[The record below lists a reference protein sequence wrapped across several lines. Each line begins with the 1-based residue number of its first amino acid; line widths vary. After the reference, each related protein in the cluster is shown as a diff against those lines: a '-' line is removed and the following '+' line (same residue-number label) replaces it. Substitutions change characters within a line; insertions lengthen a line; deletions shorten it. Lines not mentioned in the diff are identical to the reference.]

1 MPVVTGSGRLPAGT
15 EAPETG
21 AGRAIVCYV
30 RVRVQ
35 ILTYPVGV
43 VVGLLPVVVELGV
56 PPRPAS
62 LLLDG
67 RPACTF
73 VSDTSACVVELGAA
87 PRVHLL
93 ELVRKGPSGNVVERA
108 VRWVNRPGA
117 AEAEIQ
123 TKTTCAPKS
132 ETCTVVVGWAHPGRL
147 NPSSTKVTLD
157 GKGVF
162 LPKNRT
168 LVVPARTDRGALL
181 TVDLVFPDGRRAF
194 HAGAVGGRTRGDEG
208 ADLTAVLHER
218 ACEEGVA
225 DRAVRRYAAAGV
237 SLRAFEPGE
246 WAGEWEVTFV
256 AEPQVE
262 PLLRGLFEWLKKS
275 KVPEGVRN
283 ALDGAAV
290 LTGVVADDAL
300 REGDLLQ
307 KGKAEMWVE
316 RLLAAIGRG
325 PQEGLR
331 TADAV
336 AAAAFHTGAAPR
348 RRAVVLLLGGSGLDT
363 SRLPGAGVRRYAAEV
378 GVPLE
383 VWRLDPADRP
393 EWPADRV
400 IATAQGFED
409 ALVQLRRR
417 ISCQGVAWVEADY
430 RAAAA
435 AAAEPAEKQ
444 P

>member
-1 MPVVTGSGRLPAGT
+1 LVSA
-15 EAPETG
+15 
-21 AGRAIVCYV
+21 
-30 RVRVQ
+30 VQ

-43 VVGLLPVVVELGV
+43 VVGLLPVVVELGA

-67 RPACTF
+67 RAACTF
-73 VSDTSACVVELGAA
+73 VSEASACLVDLGAA
-87 PRVHLL
+87 PKVHLL
-93 ELVRKGPSGNVVERA
+93 ELVRKGPAGNVVERA

-117 AEAEIQ
+117 TEAEIQ
-123 TKTTCAPKS
+123 TKTTCAPKA
-132 ETCTVVVGWAHPGRL
+132 ERCDVVVGWAHPDRL

-157 GKGVF
+157 GKSVS
-162 LPKNRT
+162 LPRNRT
-168 LVVPARTDRGALL
+168 LSVAARSERGALL

-225 DRAVRRYAAAGV
+225 DGVRRRYADAGV

-246 WAGEWEVTFV
+246 WGGEWEATFV

-262 PLLRGLFEWLKKS
+262 PLLRGLFEYLRKS

-283 ALDGAAV
+283 ALDGATA

-300 REGDLLQ
+300 REVDLLQ
-307 KGKAEMWVE
+307 KGKADLWVE

-325 PQEGLR
+325 PQKGLR

-336 AAAAFHTGAAPR
+336 AAAAFHAGAAPH
-348 RRAVVLLLGGSGLDT
+348 RRAVVLLLGGPGLDT
-363 SRLPGAGVRRYAAEV
+363 SRLPVAGVRRYAAEV
-378 GVPLE
+378 GVPLA
-383 VWRLDPADRP
+383 VWRLDPAPRP
-393 EWPADRV
+393 EWTSERVLETAPAFEEALLALRKRV
-400 IATAQGFED
+400 
-409 ALVQLRRR
+409 
-417 ISCQGVAWVEADY
+417 SCQGVAWVEADY
-430 RAAAA
+430 RRATG
-435 AAAEPAEKQ
+435 AAEPSAKT

>member
-1 MPVVTGSGRLPAGT
+1 M
-15 EAPETG
+15 
-21 AGRAIVCYV
+21 
-30 RVRVQ
+30 Q

-43 VVGLLPVVVELGV
+43 VVGLLPVVVELGA
-56 PPRPAS
+56 PPRPAT
-62 LLLDG
+62 LRLDG
-67 RPACTF
+67 RTVCSFAGEA
-73 VSDTSACVVELGAA
+73 SACAVDLGPA

-93 ELVRKGPSGNVVERA
+93 ELVRKGPQGNVVERA

-117 AEAEIQ
+117 TEAEIQ

-132 ETCTVVVGWAHPGRL
+132 EVCEVMVGWAHPDRL

-157 GKGVF
+157 GKAVH
-162 LPKNRT
+162 LPKSRT
-168 LVVPARTDRGALL
+168 LVVPAQSARGTLL

-194 HAGAVGGRTRGDEG
+194 HAGAVGGRARGDEG

-225 DRAVRRYAAAGV
+225 DRAVHRYAEAGV
-237 SLRAFEPGE
+237 ALRAFEPGE
-246 WAGEWEVTFV
+246 WGGEWEVTFV

-283 ALDGAAV
+283 ALDGATA

-325 PQEGLR
+325 PQKGLR

-336 AAAAFHTGAAPR
+336 AAAAFHAGAAPH
-348 RRAVVLLLGGSGLDT
+348 RRAVVLLLGGAGVDT
-363 SRLPGAGVRRYAAEV
+363 SRLPMAGVRRYAAEI

-383 VWRLDPADRP
+383 VWRLDPAERSD
-393 EWPADRV
+393 WPVDRV

-409 ALVQLRRR
+409 ALLNLRRR
-417 ISCQGVAWVEADY
+417 LSCQGIAWVEADY
-430 RAAAA
+430 RAASAA
-435 AAAEPAEKQ
+435 GAEGPHA

>member
-1 MPVVTGSGRLPAGT
+1 M
-15 EAPETG
+15 
-21 AGRAIVCYV
+21 
-30 RVRVQ
+30 Q

-43 VVGLLPVVVELGV
+43 VVGLLPVVVELGA

-73 VSDTSACVVELGAA
+73 VSDASACVVDLGSA
-87 PRVHLL
+87 PKVHLL
-93 ELVRKGPSGNVVERA
+93 ELVRKGPEGRVVERA

-117 AEAEIQ
+117 TEAEIQ

-132 ETCTVVVGWAHPGRL
+132 ETCEVVVGWAHPDRL
-147 NPSSTKVTLD
+147 NPSSARVTLD
-157 GKGVF
+157 GRSVP
-162 LPKNRT
+162 LPRNRT
-168 LVVPARTDRGALL
+168 LAVPARSARGTLL
-181 TVDLVFPDGRRAF
+181 TVDLSFPDGRRAF
-194 HAGAVGGRTRGDEG
+194 HAGAVGGRARGDEG
-208 ADLTAVLHER
+208 SDLTAVLHER

-225 DRAVRRYAAAGV
+225 DRALRRYAEAGV

-246 WAGEWEVTFV
+246 WGGEWEVTFV

-262 PLLRGLFEWLKKS
+262 PLLRGLFEWLKRS
-275 KVPEGVRN
+275 KVPEGVRA

-290 LTGVVADDAL
+290 LTGVVADDVL

-325 PQEGLR
+325 PQTGLR
-331 TADAV
+331 AADAV
-336 AAAAFHTGAAPR
+336 AVAAFHAGAAPR
-348 RRAVVLLLGGSGLDT
+348 RRAVVLLLGGAGLDT
-363 SRLPGAGVRRYAAEV
+363 SRLGAADVRRYAAEV

-383 VWRLDPADRP
+383 VWRLDSAERAD
-393 EWPADRV
+393 WPSDRV
-400 IATAQGFED
+400 IATAQGFEE
-409 ALVQLRRR
+409 ALLQLRRR

-430 RAAAA
+430 RAATAA
-435 AAAEPAEKQ
+435 AREHATK
-444 P
+444 